1 LKGGEFIVKIQK
13 LLSYGGAL
21 ATVLAL
27 NPSSVLAQLPAQ
39 GNDTANVANVDT
51 RFNPLMGYTPSMFI
65 KTLLNVLLGVA
76 GVASFIILL
85 WGGLQWILAGGDK
98 EGTEKARKKIT
109 AALIG
114 LAIVFSAYALLYIL
128 RSLFNID
135 LIEVAITQIGT

>member
-1 LKGGEFIVKIQK
+1 MKIQK

-27 NPSSVLAQLPAQ
+27 NPSSVLAQAALGP
-39 GNDTANVANVDT
+39 DTASVFNVDST
-51 RFNPLMGYTPSMFI
+51 RFGMLMGYTPSMFLR
-65 KTLLNVLLGVA
+65 TLLNVLLGVA
-76 GVASFIILL
+76 GVASFIFLL

-128 RSLFNID
+128 RALFNVD
-135 LIEVAITQIGT
+135 LIQVELRQIGT